1 MRNFF
6 RRDKLARPSATQ
18 RTGAA
23 GSTPLRHLADY
34 KYAAVDVETTGLFP
48 NGHDRIIEVGIVLFS
63 LTGGAYGE
71 YETVFNPHRDVG
83 PQHIHGLSM
92 AELSHAPAFED
103 VCGEL
108 AALLAGRVL
117 VAHNASFDIRFLQA
131 EFRRVTGDA
140 PELPYLCTMRLAAQ
154 AGLARRLSAVCSQL
168 GLSQEDPHTAI
179 GDARAA
185 ARIFETWYSSDP
197 ANIERDLDSC
207 GCTSEPA
214 SAPHMAPTLSVA
226 LPRSEASRQAAASR
240 GYLATLLDNLG
251 TSSDATSA
259 GEAEY
264 LDLLDRALEDRHLT
278 QDEAEGLVSTALRQ
292 GLSKPAIERLHHD
305 FFQVL
310 TAQAWADEVVST
322 VEADDLHLVGEFLG
336 LDAES
341 VRGAIASPPL
351 TLASKRV
358 ATPNDPSRLP
368 PGTTI
373 CFTGELHATI
383 LGRPISRDQATALAA
398 RAGLVVLKSV
408 TKKLDVLI
416 VADPQS
422 NSGKAKQ
429 ARKYGIRIIAEAVFW
444 QSIEAGTD

>member
-1 MRNFF
+1 MRHFF
-6 RRDKLARPSATQ
+6 RRDNSTHPSATPLNGSAG
-18 RTGAA
+18 RT
-23 GSTPLRHLADY
+23 SLRHLTDY

-63 LTGGAYGE
+63 LTGGIYGE
-71 YETVFNPHRDVG
+71 YETVFNPHRDLG
-83 PQHIHGLSM
+83 PQHIHGLSL
-92 AELSHAPAFED
+92 AELSLAPAFED

-108 AALLAGRVL
+108 SALLAGRVL

-131 EFRRVTGDA
+131 EFRRVTGQA
-140 PELPYLCTMRLAAQ
+140 PELPHLCTMRLAAQ
-154 AGLARRLSAVCSQL
+154 AGLGRRLSVVCSQL
-168 GLSQEDPHTAI
+168 GLSHEDPHTAI

-197 ANIERDLDSC
+197 ANLERDLGSC
-207 GCTSEPA
+207 GCSNEPA
-214 SAPHMAPTLSVA
+214 SAPHVAPMPSVA
-226 LPRSEASRQAAASR
+226 LPRSEASRRAAASR

-251 TSSDATSA
+251 TSSEATA
-259 GEAEY
+259 TGEAEY

-278 QDEAEGLVSTALRQ
+278 ADEAEGLVSTALRQ
-292 GLSKPAIERLHHD
+292 GLSKPTIERLHNE
-305 FFQVL
+305 FFQIL

-322 VEADDLHLVGEFLG
+322 VEAEDLQLVGEFLG
-336 LDAES
+336 LDTES
-341 VRGAIASPPL
+341 VRRAIASPLL
-351 TLASKRV
+351 TLTTARV
-358 ATPNDPSRLP
+358 ATPNAPSHLP

-383 LGRPISRDQATALAA
+383 LGRPVSRDQASVLAA
-398 RAGLVVLKSV
+398 RAGLVVVNSV